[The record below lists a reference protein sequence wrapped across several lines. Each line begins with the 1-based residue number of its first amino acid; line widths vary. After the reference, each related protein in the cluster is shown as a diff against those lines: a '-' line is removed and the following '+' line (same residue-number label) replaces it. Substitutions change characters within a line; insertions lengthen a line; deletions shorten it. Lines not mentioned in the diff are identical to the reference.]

1 VSEPGR
7 YVLRCRATDISGESQ
22 PDSPEWNALGY
33 GANGV
38 QQMAVTVV

>member
-7 YVLRCRATDISGESQ
+7 YVLRCRATDSSGESQ